1 MSLSLVYKLIELCK
15 SQMWIYWYHCFI
27 NCLNYTGPMVEYVAI
42 TVILI
47 AWIMQVPKVNRGCQ
61 VRMELTVSKVI
72 HWHII
77 YKSKTITITIIY
89 SLMLLLLLLL
99 LFSNYDSGFIIW
111 FCFPLLRQQAFR
123 FPGYLE
129 MLWILSLVYVRSPEL
144 RIAHCSECSF
154 VKYVEVQRRQVLHA
168 TNLNTN

>member
-1 MSLSLVYKLIELCK
+1 M
-15 SQMWIYWYHCFI
+15 
-27 NCLNYTGPMVEYVAI
+27 NCLNYAAPMVEYVAI

-77 YKSKTITITIIY
+77 YKSKTRTITIIY
-89 SLMLLLLLLL
+89 SLMLMLLL
-99 LFSNYDSGFIIW
+99 LFSNYDSGFIIS
-111 FCFPLLRQQAFR
+111 FCFPLLRQAFR

-144 RIAHCSECSF
+144 RIAELTVSKVIHW
-154 VKYVEVQRRQVLHA
+154 HII
-168 TNLNTN
+168 